1 MSSNKPASVER
12 RHAAWSD
19 GYEVGYFAF
28 KHRLTIE
35 EALQIMN
42 QVENS
47 REKLDTA
54 AVAFKSRSLPDP
66 F

>member
-19 GYEVGYFAF
+19 GYEVGYLAF
-28 KHRLTIE
+28 KHGLTIE

-47 REKLDTA
+47 REN
-54 AVAFKSRSLPDP
+54 
-66 F
+66 